1 MTDLIVDYIVTLK
14 DIHVHVHVCFVL
26 QATKAVRRPGKEAM
40 YVLHLSGANEQ
51 WQLRLV
57 VAMNNC

>member
-1 MTDLIVDYIVTLK
+1 MYMYMYVSY
-14 DIHVHVHVCFVL
+14 C